1 MKKKRLIPV
10 LLLKNGFI
18 VQSRNFKRHQNL
30 GNPITAVKRLSE
42 WASDELI
49 YLDISKDDNYD
60 LKRDDLYFKNLNSFL
75 KIIEETSKKTFMP
88 ITVGGKIKNLK
99 DIEDRLKVCADK
111 VSINSRGFEDKKL
124 IAESAKEF
132 GSQCIVSSI
141 DTKLIDDEHLVFI
154 HGGKTNTNVTV
165 EDWVKKVQDLGAGE
179 IFLNSIDKDGSGS
192 GYDEKLIEKINTIVK
207 VPLIICGGVGSYEDF
222 EKGLKYDV
230 VDAVAAANFFH
241 YKDQSVYFS
250 KQYLYEKNLNIRKP
264 QTFEVK

>member
-49 YLDISKDDNYD
+49 YLDISKDNNYD

-75 KIIEETSKKTFMP
+75 KIIEETSKQTFMP
-88 ITVGGKIKNLK
+88 VTVGGKIKNLK

-124 IAESAKEF
+124 I
-132 GSQCIVSSI
+132 
-141 DTKLIDDEHLVFI
+141 
-154 HGGKTNTNVTV
+154 
-165 EDWVKKVQDLGAGE
+165 
-179 IFLNSIDKDGSGS
+179 
-192 GYDEKLIEKINTIVK
+192 
-207 VPLIICGGVGSYEDF
+207 
-222 EKGLKYDV
+222 
-230 VDAVAAANFFH
+230 
-241 YKDQSVYFS
+241 
-250 KQYLYEKNLNIRKP
+250 
-264 QTFEVK
+264 